1 MTDSTAESI
10 LTTTTGLLTYYC
22 YEAESQT
29 EDSLLDR
36 WFGDYSPEWV
46 RLALI
51 ESLYRGRYKTISVGG
66 LLADWKR
73 KGQPLYHFN
82 REFEALICHKFPQI
96 KFKQEDVPVDKRA
109 DSKPPV
115 SARGQNQQPKSAVS
129 TPEAGEAFSQQSP
142 SSPIELN
149 SQIVE
154 SRIDSNLD
162 DQTTSMSHKLW
173 SFVADISDNQTLP
186 PSAQEQSHP
195 SASES
200 GVKAPSKRAKWDK
213 KPQPPEV
220 APIDQFIPNREFSDH
235 YQKLVEL
242 ISTRSTAHHSK

>member
-29 EDSLLDR
+29 EESLLDR
-36 WFGDYSPEWV
+36 WLGDYSPEWV

-96 KFKQEDVPVDKRA
+96 KFRQADTPAESQTKPQPPVLDQGQTLQSKSTIADIDKILNQPESDVPMER
-109 DSKPPV
+109 
-115 SARGQNQQPKSAVS
+115 
-129 TPEAGEAFSQQSP
+129 
-142 SSPIELN
+142 N
-149 SQIVE
+149 SQGAG
-154 SRIDSNLD
+154 SDMGSSLD
-162 DQTTSMSHKLW
+162 EDRTPISHKLW
-173 SFVADISDNQTLP
+173 SFVAELSGNASLT
-186 PSAQEQSHP
+186 SGYSHP
-195 SASES
+195 SAPGKDLNDPSEKS
-200 GVKAPSKRAKWDK
+200 VWDK
-213 KPQPPEV
+213 IPQNTEV
-220 APIDQFIPNREFSDH
+220 APIDQFIPNQEVSEH

-242 ISTRSTAHHSK
+242 VSNRTTP

>member
-1 MTDSTAESI
+1 MTDSTTESI

-22 YEAESQT
+22 YEAESQA
-29 EDSLLDR
+29 EDSLLNR

-96 KFKQEDVPVDKRA
+96 KFRQEDVPVDKRA
-109 DSKPPV
+109 DPKFPV
-115 SARGQNQQPKSAVS
+115 SARRQDLQPKSAVS
-129 TPEAGEAFSQQSP
+129 IAEVDEVLSQQRP
-142 SSPIELN
+142 SSSIELN
-149 SQIVE
+149 SQIDE
-154 SRIDSNLD
+154 SKIDSSLD
-162 DQTTSMSHKLW
+162 DQTTSLSHKLW
-173 SFVADISDNQTLP
+173 RFVAKMSDDKPLP
-186 PSAQEQSHP
+186 PSSQEHSHP
-195 SASES
+195 SASEK
-200 GVKAPSKRAKWDK
+200 GFKAPSKRARWDK
-213 KPQPPEV
+213 KPHSPEV

-242 ISTRSTAHHSK
+242 VSTQSTSSHSK